1 MEGVIIKDYCAR
13 IRYSETDVS
22 IDRQGYQ
29 MHQTKVIAASV
40 LALAA
45 AVACADT
52 EEEKTFC
59 KAGTTECRLNTLLR
73 CVADG
78 SGHAVETDCV
88 DKGKVCVTG
97 VGCLNCVPD
106 ATKCVGQ
113 DVLKCKK
120 DGSGFDTKVLHSCDA
135 SKGMICDNATCINAC
150 KLARQNRSYVGCEY
164 WAVDLDNAV
173 VKSGSAASQQ
183 FAVALSNP
191 STLAAKITVSINEAA
206 YGKAVKVKTVATRT
220 VKPQG
225 LEVLLLPA
233 REVDGSPAGK
243 FDTGGGTA
251 VTPNAYKIESSVPI
265 IAYQFNPLSNVGVF
279 SNDASLLVPTPALT
293 TDTTN
298 ESGASYLVL
307 SWPQTI
313 ATSKDSKTNFGTDLR
328 AFLTIV
334 GTRKGTE
341 IKVKLNPDTIADKE
355 GLVPAKKSAE
365 TLTFKLEPYDV
376 LNLETGYFAADFTGT
391 RISTNYPV
399 AVFTGSEASDVPDFL
414 TLQTRKCCADHLEQQ
429 LFPSTTFGR
438 VFIALKTPSRTE
450 ALSKAGATITI
461 NQKEKEYFRV
471 LSAGEFVKVTTN
483 LAADPSFSVANG
495 KYKQV
500 EVDQDFTIVATGP
513 VAVGQYV
520 AGQEQAGIPSSL
532 PGGDPSFILLPAVEQ
547 FRKDYLFLTP
557 DKYAFDYIMVAAP
570 RGAKVTLDGR
580 PLASGCDSTSGKKI
594 CCSISSVGSVTRPGD
609 KTKTLYDAIK
619 CQLSFPKIIPGK
631 VPPDNLEKGLQ
642 DDGVH
647 RLKSNM
653 PVGLVVYGFD
663 AYVSY
668 GYPGGTELKLINLK

>member
-1 MEGVIIKDYCAR
+1 MKLIKVTVC
-13 IRYSETDVS
+13 T
-22 IDRQGYQ
+22 
-29 MHQTKVIAASV
+29 
-40 LALAA
+40 LALALA
-45 AVACADT
+45 TACATDD
-52 EEEKTFC
+52 EELFC
-59 KAGTTECRLNTLLR
+59 KPGTTECRLNTVLR
-73 CVADG
+73 CVDDG
-78 SGHAVETDCV
+78 SGHVVDADCV
-88 DKGKVCVTG
+88 DLGKVCVTG
-97 VGCLNCVPD
+97 EGCLTCVPD

-113 DVLKCKK
+113 NVLKCKK
-120 DGSGFDTKVLHSCDA
+120 DGSGFDTKALHSCDA
-135 SKGMICDNATCINAC
+135 SKGMICDNSTCINAC

-191 STLAAKITVSINEAA
+191 STLAAKVTVTINEAA
-206 YGKAVKVKTVATRT
+206 YGKAVKIKTVTTRT

-233 REVDGSPAGK
+233 REVDGSAAGK
-243 FDTGGGTA
+243 FNTGGGTA

-298 ESGASYLVL
+298 ESGAGYLVL

-313 ATSKDSKTNFGTDLR
+313 ATSNDPKTNFGENLR
-328 AFLTIV
+328 AFLTVV
-334 GTRKGTE
+334 GTRKDTE
-341 IKVKLNPDTIADKE
+341 VKIKLNPETIADKE
-355 GLVPAKKSAE
+355 GLIPLKKSGE
-365 TLTFKLEPYDV
+365 TLTFKLQPYDV

-391 RISTNYPV
+391 RITTDKPV

-429 LFPSTTFGR
+429 LFPTTTFGKIF
-438 VFIALKTPSRTE
+438 VALKTPSRTK
-450 ALSKAGATITI
+450 ALKDAGATITA
-461 NQKEKEYFRV
+461 NYKEKEYFRV
-471 LSAGEFVKVTTN
+471 LSAGEFVKVSTN
-483 LAADPSFSVANG
+483 LPSPASFSVANG
-495 KYKQV
+495 KYKQL
-500 EVDQDFTIVATGP
+500 EVDQDFTIQATGP
-513 VAVGQYV
+513 VSVGQFV

-532 PGGDPSFILLPAVEQ
+532 PGGDPSFILLPSVEQ

-580 PLASGCDSTSGKKI
+580 ALAAGCDSTSGKKI
-594 CCSISSVGSVTRPGD
+594 CCDITSVGSVTRPGD
-609 KTKTLYDAIK
+609 KTATLYDAIK
-619 CQLSFPKIIPGK
+619 CQLSFPKVIPNK
-631 VPPDNLEKGLQ
+631 VPPDNLDKGLQ

-647 RLKSNM
+647 RLKADKK
-653 PVGLVVYGFD
+653 VGLVVYGFD

-668 GYPGGTELKLINLK
+668 GYPGGTELKLINIR